1 MPKYNMQPQT
11 INVDGKTTKKTK
23 KKQKKEQKIPT
34 TCTESETTKKSCS
47 SATFRRLI
55 DGAAG

>member
-1 MPKYNMQPQT
+1 MQPQT